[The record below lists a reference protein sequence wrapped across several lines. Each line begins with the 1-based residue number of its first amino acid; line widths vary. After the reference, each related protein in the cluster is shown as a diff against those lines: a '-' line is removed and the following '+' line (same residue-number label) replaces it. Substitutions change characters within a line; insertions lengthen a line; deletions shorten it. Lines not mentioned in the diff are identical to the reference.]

1 MIPHSTSAIGGAGEP
16 TISTGSSEVISPE
29 QFATACAQIVQQ
41 QSGHEAH
48 KALDQLVTGLLSS
61 LGYGEGMAVFLAEVG
76 PCHEPRAQIEREIA
90 EGLDRLA
97 ARCKQRGVARGLRV
111 AADHVRAGLYLEEK
125 ARG

>member
-1 MIPHSTSAIGGAGEP
+1 MTRHSTSAIDGAGEP
-16 TISTGSSEVISPE
+16 IISTGSSEVISPE

-61 LGYGEGMAVFLAEVG
+61 LGYGEGMAVFLAAVG

-97 ARCKQRGVARGLRV
+97 SKAAQRGVARGLRV
-111 AADHVRAGLYLEEK
+111 AANHVRAGLYLEERK
-125 ARG
+125 G

>member
-1 MIPHSTSAIGGAGEP
+1 MTQHSTLAIDGAGEP
-16 TISTGSSEVISPE
+16 TISTGSSAVISPE

-61 LGYGEGMAVFLAEVG
+61 LGYSEGMAVFLAAVG

-97 ARCKQRGVARGLRV
+97 SKATQRGVARGLRV
-111 AADHVRAGLYLEEK
+111 AADHVRAGLYLEERK
-125 ARG
+125 E